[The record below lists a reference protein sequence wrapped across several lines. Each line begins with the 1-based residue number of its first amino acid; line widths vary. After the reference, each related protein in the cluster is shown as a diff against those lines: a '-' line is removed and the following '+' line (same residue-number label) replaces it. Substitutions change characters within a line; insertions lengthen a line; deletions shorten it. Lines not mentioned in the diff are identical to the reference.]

1 MRKYLILAILA
12 IILLSAQSFAAE
24 TIKIGQIASLTGDFT
39 DYGQMEVNGA
49 KLAIDEINANG
60 GILGKKAELAVYDS
74 KGSSSETINA
84 VRLLTLKEHVS
95 VIIGPGT
102 SNLCIAAAP
111 IVAKMKTPLVSLLA
125 TNTGV
130 TVDKFGH
137 VRPYSFRIGFT
148 DPYQGKILALFA
160 AKELKAVKAAVLLEE
175 SDEYSIGLSN
185 FFEINFVAG
194 GGTIVASESF
204 RHSDIDI
211 TTQLSKIQNSSAD
224 VLVIPVVGRNL
235 PLAVKKAR
243 DMGIAVPIL
252 CGDGYG
258 EYVTESAGT
267 DATKS
272 TYWVSHGSIKE
283 PRYKN
288 FVSKYE
294 AVTKK
299 ECKEGMNAIAAYD
312 SVYWIKNA
320 IERAGSSKPEHLRSA
335 LETTNNLHLIH
346 LNLTMT
352 SSHDP
357 LNKGAVIMKAVN
369 GKSVFVKKVKP

>member
-185 FFEINFVAG
+185 FF
-194 GGTIVASESF
+194 
-204 RHSDIDI
+204 
-211 TTQLSKIQNSSAD
+211 KIR
-224 VLVIPVVGRNL
+224 GR
-235 PLAVKKAR
+235 
-243 DMGIAVPIL
+243 
-252 CGDGYG
+252 YHG
-258 EYVTESAGT
+258 E
-267 DATKS
+267 
-272 TYWVSHGSIKE
+272 
-283 PRYKN
+283 
-288 FVSKYE
+288 
-294 AVTKK
+294 
-299 ECKEGMNAIAAYD
+299 
-312 SVYWIKNA
+312 
-320 IERAGSSKPEHLRSA
+320 
-335 LETTNNLHLIH
+335 
-346 LNLTMT
+346 
-352 SSHDP
+352 
-357 LNKGAVIMKAVN
+357 
-369 GKSVFVKKVKP
+369 